1 MDSLT
6 AWRSEILVSR
16 SERIEKSLYA
26 SSTDRQLVDLTLA
39 GDESAFE
46 CIFER
51 HKRYVAT
58 VAGRY
63 FKCADEIEEVIQAS
77 FIKAYFELKSFRGLH
92 DFSLPSWLG
101 RIAATTC
108 LNILRSR
115 THKLESHFV
124 DLSEPAVEALAIDL
138 LEKSAEELADRRDLL
153 EKLLASLNPEDCALL
168 QMLYA
173 EEMTITEIAEVFGW
187 SRAKV
192 KVRAFRA
199 RHALRRILRRFL

>member
-1 MDSLT
+1 MDYLT

-26 SSTDRQLVDLTLA
+26 ASTDRQLVDLTLT

-51 HKRYVAT
+51 HKRYVAV

-63 FKCADEIEEVIQAS
+63 FKCPQEIEEIIQAS
-77 FIKAYFELKSFRGLH
+77 FIKAYFELRGFRGLH

-101 RIAATTC
+101 RITATTC

-115 THKLESHFV
+115 THKVESHFI
-124 DLSEPAVEALAIDL
+124 DLSEPAVEALAADL
-138 LEKSAEELADRRDLL
+138 IEKNAEELASRRDLL
-153 EKLLASLNPEDCALL
+153 EKLLASLNVEDRMLL

-173 EEMTITEIAEVFGW
+173 EEMTITEIAEVFCW
-187 SRAKV
+187 TRAKV

-199 RHALRRILRRFL
+199 RHALRRILKRFL

>member
-1 MDSLT
+1 MDYLT
-6 AWRSEILVSR
+6 AWRSEILVPK

-26 SSTDRQLVDLTLA
+26 ASTDRQLVELTLA

-46 CIFER
+46 CILER

-58 VAGRY
+58 IAGRY
-63 FKCADEIEEVIQAS
+63 FKYPHEIEEIIQAS
-77 FIKAYFELKSFRGLH
+77 FIKAYFELKNFRGLH

-101 RIAATTC
+101 RITATTC
-108 LNILRSR
+108 LNILRSGS
-115 THKLESHFV
+115 HKLYNNLA
-124 DLSEPAVEALAIDL
+124 DLSDPAVEALASDL
-138 LEKSAEELADRRDLL
+138 IEKSAEELTAQRDLL
-153 EKLLASLNPEDCALL
+153 EKLLAPLNIEDRMLL

-199 RHALRRILRRFL
+199 RHALRRILKRFL